1 MAETKKSV
9 RPSFFNSIFWN
20 KLLPH
25 DFVFIVYILISS
37 IFIFAGYNHMP
48 QPLFHLAFRL
58 AVLLFIFL
66 LIVLY
71 NKFPGWFMKF
81 VRNFYVLPI
90 LAFWYTESY
99 YFHGIFFNYI
109 DPDIVRWEGTI
120 FGLQPS
126 LEFSK
131 LLPRTVISEIMYS
144 AYFSFYIIIFLVC
157 LLVYLKNNTHYPVVV
172 FSIIFSFCL
181 MYIFFMI
188 VPSMGPHY
196 WFHIPDSEI
205 PTGLLF
211 GKAVKLAQLIGENPT
226 GAFPSSHVAISILL
240 LCLSFKY
247 LRKLFYYLLPLVIL
261 LCAST
266 VYIKS
271 HYLLDVVSGIACVP
285 LLYWMS
291 HRIFRL
297 LGKAKLE
304 TDN

>member
-1 MAETKKSV
+1 MAEIKIINK
-9 RPSFFNSIFWN
+9 PSFFNSIFWN
-20 KLLPH
+20 RLLPH
-25 DFVFIVYILISS
+25 DIVFIVYILISS
-37 IFIFAGYNHMP
+37 IFIFAGYHHMP
-48 QPLFHLAFRL
+48 HPLFHLAFRL
-58 AVLLFIFL
+58 VVLSFIILIIFL
-66 LIVLY
+66 Y
-71 NKFPGWFMKF
+71 KRFQGWFMKF

-109 DPDIVRWEGTI
+109 DSDIVFWEGTI

-131 LLPRTVISEIMYS
+131 ILPQTIISEIMYS
-144 AYFSFYIIIFLVC
+144 AYFSFYVMIFLVC
-157 LLVYLKNNTHYPVVV
+157 FLVYLKNNKNYPVVV

-196 WFHIPDSEI
+196 WFHIPDNEI

-211 GKAVKLAQLIGENPT
+211 GKAVKLAQQIGENPT
-226 GAFPSSHVAISILL
+226 GAFPSSHVAISVLL

-247 LRKLFYYLLPLVIL
+247 LRKLFYFLLPVVIL

-271 HYLLDVVSGIACVP
+271 HYLLDVVSGVACVP
-285 LLYWMS
+285 LLYWLS
-291 HRIFRL
+291 HRVFRL
-297 LGKAKLE
+297 MGKAKPKN
-304 TDN
+304 DN